1 MYSEDS
7 EILADFSIVKKN
19 QERIFE
25 VLKDNFLLS
34 DKALKILHCGDFL
47 GFQTEQDSTKVVSAN
62 FCRER
67 LCPMCQK
74 RKSLRMFAEV
84 IKLVENLQDYDFLH
98 LVLTVPNCGGG
109 EKLVKT
115 VKELYTAFNKFKNY
129 KPVKKAFKGILR
141 CLEISYSDRGDFHP
155 HLHCLIAVNKSYF
168 TSRYY
173 LSYDRLRELWAKAN
187 RTNVLYQISVGKI
200 KGDIAKGVAEV
211 CKYCVKP
218 LDLFELDNA
227 TLEYVYNTYGI
238 VLKGQ
243 RAIQKYGVIKTAWQ
257 RLGCDEHIEKEPQ
270 AIDPCGEV
278 RYYFYRNGNYKR
290 FKGVG

>member
-1 MYSEDS
+1 MYSDDS
-7 EILADFSIVKKN
+7 EILADFSIEKKN
-19 QERIFE
+19 QERIYE
-25 VLKDNFLLS
+25 VLKDNFLL
-34 DKALKILHCGDFL
+34 DEKALKIKHCGDFL

-84 IKLVENLQDYDFLH
+84 IKLVEDLKEYDFLH

-115 VKELYTAFNKFKNY
+115 VKGLYTAFNKFKNY

-168 TSRYY
+168 TSRDY

-218 LDLFELDNA
+218 LDLYKLDDA
-227 TLEYVYNTYGI
+227 TLEYVYNTFGI

-257 RLGCDEHIEKEPQ
+257 RLGCNEHIEKEPQ
-270 AIDPCGEV
+270 LIEPCGEV
-278 RYYFYRNGNYKR
+278 RYYYYTNGNYKR